1 MYVYRVNFVFNV
13 TLMCCMTFYLSR
25 VGTTTFIFIN
35 VYYFYFNLS
44 ELNAFCCLVLGY
56 GHILSI
62 MGLSS
67 SCIVSAIL
75 IFMKLMQS
83 KFTSGNFFSFIIS
96 SWNIHHKILQT
107 TNALWLYINMCV
119 WYRPLLTV
127 NVKICKCCLYVFRA
141 NHKSETFSRTWK

>member
-67 SCIVSAIL
+67 LCIMSAIL
-75 IFMKLMQS
+75 IFMKLM
-83 KFTSGNFFSFIIS
+83 KTRFTSGNFFHLSF
-96 SWNIHHKILQT
+96 HPET
-107 TNALWLYINMCV
+107 YI
-119 WYRPLLTV
+119 T
-127 NVKICKCCLYVFRA
+127 KCC
-141 NHKSETFSRTWK
+141 KQRTHFDCTLTCAFDIGHY